1 MRHSPAD
8 GPTIKASLLLGFGLT
23 LGLWL
28 WAGYD
33 VTRRMAEVERE
44 AAAINVRYMQ
54 AQELLATVRPQVL
67 LVSVNVR
74 NALLD
79 PGLERLDA
87 YQRRI
92 ARTLREV
99 DRTLVRYV
107 PVLDGAAERDRV
119 RRLREEIDVFGEAIL
134 QVMSTSRGRS
144 PADTR
149 DLLARVVPRRDV
161 IIRITEEVQEL
172 NRAAFVQ
179 QQAAVAE
186 TYRTMQGGIWQR
198 LGLSVLASLVI
209 AVFATMYVG
218 RLEDRLLRQRE
229 KEAQNARD
237 LQQLSARLI
246 HAQEEERR
254 TIARELHDEVGQVL
268 TTIKVELS
276 LAQNK
281 LAVAGGPDHLLRDAQ
296 SIADGALHTVRDLSH
311 LLHPA
316 MLDDL
321 GLAAALEWYV
331 QPFARRHG
339 LTVQL
344 QQDQMAGRLRPE
356 IELAAFRIV
365 QEALTNVVK
374 HAHATTCIVHL
385 RQTPVALLITVKDDG
400 AGFDPADVQ
409 LPGAARGLG
418 LLGLR
423 ERTWQLLGT
432 IAVDSAPGRGTTI
445 DVSLPIDS
453 HASAGDASAS
463 DDRLVP
469 RRVRAARIGT
479 RADAEAISG

>member
-8 GPTIKASLLLGFGLT
+8 GLTIKAALLLGFGLT

-33 VTRRMAEVERE
+33 LTRRMAAVEQQ
-44 AAAINVRYMQ
+44 ASAINVRYMR
-54 AQELLATVRPQVL
+54 AQELLSTVRPQVL

-79 PGLERLDA
+79 RGLERIDA
-87 YQRRI
+87 YERRI
-92 ARTLREV
+92 ARTLRGI
-99 DRTLVRYV
+99 DRTLERYV

-119 RRLREEIDVFGEAIL
+119 QRLREEIHAFGQAIL
-134 QVMSTSRGRS
+134 EVMSSTSGRR
-144 PADTR
+144 PAETR
-149 DLLARVVPRRDV
+149 DLLASVAPRRDV
-161 IIRITEEVQEL
+161 IIRITEEVQAL
-172 NRAAFVQ
+172 NRTAFVQ
-179 QQAAVAE
+179 QQADLAGA
-186 TYRTMQGGIWQR
+186 YRTTQRGIWRR

-209 AVFATMYVG
+209 AVFATLHVG
-218 RLEDRLLRQRE
+218 RLETRLRRQRE

-237 LQQLSARLI
+237 LQHLSARLI

-281 LAVAGGPDHLLRDAQ
+281 LATAGGPQHLLRDAQ

-321 GLAAALEWYV
+321 GLAAALAWYV
-331 QPFARRHG
+331 PPIGKRHG
-339 LTVQL
+339 VAVQL
-344 QQDQMAGRLRPE
+344 RQEQMTGRLRPE

-374 HAHATTCIVHL
+374 HAQAKTCTVHL
-385 RQTPVALLITVKDDG
+385 RRTPTALRITVEDDG
-400 AGFDPADVQ
+400 IGFDPAAVQ
-409 LPGAARGLG
+409 TPGAGRGLG

-423 ERTWQLLGT
+423 ERSWQLLGT
-432 IAVDSAPGRGTTI
+432 IAVDSAPGRGTTV

-453 HASAGDASAS
+453 ELSS
-463 DDRLVP
+463 DDATAHGDGVLAGAV
-469 RRVRAARIGT
+469 
-479 RADAEAISG
+479 SG